1 MKRVIVLFFF
11 LHCLCAPVKTFL
23 GDADQ
28 EKNYVEMYSREEI
41 RLDWIDTTQRKKGKE
56 HSQTQRNSC
65 KIFSDEKIKGTKVSN
80 RRVTNDKYGRT
91 VGELS
96 LKREN
101 IQKLL

>member
-1 MKRVIVLFFF
+1 MKRLIVLFFF

-28 EKNYVEMYSREEI
+28 EKNYVQMYSWEEI
-41 RLDWIDTTQRKKGKE
+41 RLACIDTTQRKKGKE

-65 KIFSDEKIKGTKVSN
+65 KIFSDEKINGTKVSN
-80 RRVTNDKYGRT
+80 RRVIDDKYGIT
-91 VGELS
+91 VEELR

>member
-1 MKRVIVLFFF
+1 MKRLIVLFFF

-23 GDADQ
+23 VDADQ
-28 EKNYVEMYSREEI
+28 EKNSVQMYSWEEI
-41 RLDWIDTTQRKKGKE
+41 RLACIDTTQRKKGKE

-65 KIFSDEKIKGTKVSN
+65 KIFSDAKIKGTKVSN
-80 RRVTNDKYGRT
+80 RRVTDDKYGRA

-101 IQKLL
+101 IQELF

>member
-28 EKNYVEMYSREEI
+28 EKNYVQMYSWEEI
-41 RLDWIDTTQRKKGKE
+41 RLACIDTTQRKRGKE
-56 HSQTQRNSC
+56 HSQTRINSC

-80 RRVTNDKYGRT
+80 RSVTDDKYWRT

-101 IQKLL
+101 IQELF

>member
-1 MKRVIVLFFF
+1 MILLK
-11 LHCLCAPVKTFL
+11 
-23 GDADQ
+23 
-28 EKNYVEMYSREEI
+28 E
-41 RLDWIDTTQRKKGKE
+41 RKEKE

-80 RRVTNDKYGRT
+80 RRVTDDKYGRT

-101 IQKLL
+101 IQELF